1 MLEAR
6 QLYIQITKRWEEVY
20 EDTIGVDELRRIVI
34 DIQRDLQARELR
46 AIFSTWTPE
55 RLTAAIR
62 DLEGWD
68 GDPNTVESTAE
79 MFAKVTGKETEAQKI
94 RETSA
99 KRVED
104 IIHNAMANR
113 TRGRPPGSLN
123 KPKQIIADESETPV
137 VEKRG
142 RGRPK
147 GSTSKPEAEKIFRV
161 AKPID
166 PAKAAWLRDEPAK
179 D

>member
-6 QLYIQITKRWEEVY
+6 NLYLQVTKRWLEVY
-20 EDTIGVDELRRIVI
+20 DDTIGVDELRRIVI

-46 AIFSTWTPE
+46 AIFATWTPE
-55 RLTAAIR
+55 RLTSAIR

-68 GDPNTVESTAE
+68 GDPNTVESTTE
-79 MFAKVTGKETEAQKI
+79 MFAKVTGRESEAQVI
-94 RETSA
+94 RETKA
-99 KRVED
+99 KKVED
-104 IIHNAMANR
+104 IIHNAMAHR
-113 TRGRPPGSLN
+113 T
-123 KPKQIIADESETPV
+123 
-137 VEKRG
+137 

-147 GSTSKPEAEKIFRV
+147 GSTNRPKEVLDAIRAEKRETKVFEI

-179 D
+179 V